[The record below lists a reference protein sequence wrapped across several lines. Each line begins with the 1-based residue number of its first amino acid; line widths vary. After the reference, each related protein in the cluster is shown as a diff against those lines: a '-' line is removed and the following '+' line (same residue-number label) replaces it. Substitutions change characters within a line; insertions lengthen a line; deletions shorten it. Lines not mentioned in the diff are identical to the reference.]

1 MLGLCL
7 GVLKI
12 VMFCVDVFFFM
23 IVFMLFNGVVVM
35 ILGLVVIWVRL
46 ILGNGIEFRKGLV
59 VLDLMMN
66 ILIFME
72 LMVCWVFIWKLFVSL
87 VKISVILK
95 ISLVLMIVMIRWC
108 FFYCMLCRVV
118 KSIFR
123 CY

>member
-123 CY
+123 GY